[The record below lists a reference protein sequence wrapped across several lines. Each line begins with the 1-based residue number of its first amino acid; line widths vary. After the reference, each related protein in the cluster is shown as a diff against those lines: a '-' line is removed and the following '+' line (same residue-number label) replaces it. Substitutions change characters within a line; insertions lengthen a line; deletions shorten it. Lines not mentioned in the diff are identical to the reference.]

1 MKRITLVPCGDLA
14 EKRWSKGLWLYNVSV
29 LFFFT
34 LLRYNSHA
42 IKFGTLKCTVHCFE
56 RNSHGCTPPL
66 FIPEQ
71 SRPKRKLCNPWSS
84 RLHSILHSLL
94 PKAHGNHR
102 CFLPLWV
109 WCACGCVCTEKDK
122 ANAKCGKML
131 VTQSGWQV
139 DRNTFCSS
147 CNFPVSLK
155 SFQNKI
161 IKNYP
166 PNENK
171 LIWELTKQ
179 TKIISLKKQQKLC
192 LDNKK

>member
-1 MKRITLVPCGDLA
+1 MKRITLVPWGDLA

-109 WCACGCVCTEKDK
+109 CLLWIFHIWNHIHGLLCSASSAEH
-122 ANAKCGKML
+122 NHF
-131 VTQSGWQV
+131 QV
-139 DRNTFCSS
+139 HLCCSIYVLHAFLS
-147 CNFPVSLK
+147 
-155 SFQNKI
+155 
-161 IKNYP
+161 
-166 PNENK
+166 E
-171 LIWELTKQ
+171 
-179 TKIISLKKQQKLC
+179 
-192 LDNKK
+192 